1 MPPTAPSSPP
11 VTVETVRA
19 AARAIA
25 GAVVRTDTE
34 WSSTL
39 SKLTGADIFVKFE
52 NHQFTASFKERGAL
66 NKLLSLDARQRATGV
81 VAMSAGNHALG
92 VAYHAQRLGIPATIV
107 MPEHTPNV
115 KVRHTIGHGAR
126 VQLTGNTLTE
136 ARDRARELAAE
147 QGLTFI
153 HPYDDPLVI
162 AGQGTVALEML
173 EDAPE
178 LDVLV
183 IPIGGGGL
191 ISGMATAAKAMKPG
205 IQVIGVQSAL
215 YPSMVNALNGLPAVT
230 GGTTIAEGIAVK
242 EPGTLTLPIV
252 RDLVDDIVLVDEN
265 RLEQAV
271 SLYLMIEKTVAEGAG
286 SAGLAAVLAD
296 PERFAG
302 RRVGL
307 PICGGN
313 IDQRLLATVLMRD
326 MVHQGR
332 LARLSVTVS
341 DTPGELA
348 RLTAIIAEHGGNVVD
363 VDHVRA
369 FANVLA
375 KAASIE
381 FAIETRDAEQ
391 MTAIVTRLR
400 DTGYQVRGP
409 MQLD

>member
-1 MPPTAPSSPP
+1 MPPTPA
-11 VTVETVRA
+11 VTIEDVRA

-34 WSSTL
+34 RSSTL
-39 SKLTGADIFVKFE
+39 SKLTGAEIAVKFE
-52 NHQFTASFKERGAL
+52 NHQFTAAFKERGAL
-66 NKLLSLDARQRATGV
+66 NKLLSLDSRQRAAGV

-115 KVRHTIGHGAR
+115 KVRHTLDHGAR
-126 VQLTGNTLTE
+126 VELTGTTLTE
-136 ARDRARELAAE
+136 ARDQARALAA
-147 QGLTFI
+147 QQNLTMI

-183 IPIGGGGL
+183 VPIGGGGL

-205 IQVIGVQSAL
+205 IEVIGVQSAL
-215 YPSMVNALNGLPAVT
+215 YPSMLNALRGLPVVI

-242 EPGTLTLPIV
+242 EPGTLTKPIV
-252 RDLVDDIVLVDEN
+252 DRLVDDIVLVDED
-265 RLEQAV
+265 RIEQAV

-286 SAGLAAVLAD
+286 AAGLAAVLAE

-326 MVHQGR
+326 LVHQGR
-332 LARLSVTVS
+332 MARLSVIVS

-381 FAIETRDAEQ
+381 FSIETRNADQ
-391 MTAIVTRLR
+391 MTTIVGKLR
-400 DTGYQVRGP
+400 DAGYQVRGP
-409 MQLD
+409 LQVD

>member
-1 MPPTAPSSPP
+1 MSPASP
-11 VTVETVRA
+11 VTIEDVRA
-19 AARAIA
+19 AARAIK

-39 SKLTGADIFVKFE
+39 SKVTGADVFVKFE

-66 NKLLSLDARQRATGV
+66 NKLLSLDARQRTTGV
-81 VAMSAGNHALG
+81 IAMSAGNHALG
-92 VAYHAQRLGIPATIV
+92 VAYHAHRLGIPATIV

-115 KVRHTIGHGAR
+115 KVRHTLGHGAR
-126 VQLTGNTLTE
+126 VELTGATLTE
-136 ARDRARELAAE
+136 ARDQARALAAE

-173 EDAPE
+173 EDAPD

-183 IPIGGGGL
+183 VPIGGGGL
-191 ISGMATAAKAMKPG
+191 ISGVATAAKAMAPE
-205 IQVIGVQSAL
+205 IEVIGVQSAL
-215 YPSMVNALNGLPAVT
+215 YPSMVNALKGLPAVT

-242 EPGTLTLPIV
+242 EPGALTKSIV
-252 RDLVDDIVLVDEN
+252 ERLVDDIVLVDEN
-265 RLEQAV
+265 RIEEAV
-271 SLYLMIEKTVAEGAG
+271 SLYLMVEKTVVEGAG
-286 SAGLAAVLAD
+286 SAGLAAVLSD

-326 MVHQGR
+326 LVQQGR

-381 FAIETRDAEQ
+381 FAIETRDAHQ
-391 MTAIVTRLR
+391 MTTIIGKLR
-400 DTGYQVRGP
+400 DAGYQVSGP
-409 MQLD
+409 MPLD

>member
-1 MPPTAPSSPP
+1 MPPALP
-11 VTVETVRA
+11 VTMEDVRA
-19 AARAIA
+19 AAQAID
-25 GAVVRTDTE
+25 GAVVWTETE

-52 NHQFTASFKERGAL
+52 NRQFTASFKERGAL
-66 NKLLSLDARQRATGV
+66 NKLLSLDSHQRNTGV

-92 VAYHAQRLGIPATIV
+92 VAYHAHRLGIPATIV

-115 KVRHTIGHGAR
+115 KVRHTLEHGAR
-126 VQLTGNTLTE
+126 VELTGETLTE
-136 ARDRARELAAE
+136 ARDHARVLAAE
-147 QGLTFI
+147 HGLTLI

-162 AGQGTVALEML
+162 AGQGTAALEML
-173 EDAPE
+173 EDEPE
-178 LDVLV
+178 LDILV
-183 IPIGGGGL
+183 VPIGGGGL
-191 ISGMATAAKAMKPG
+191 ISGMATAAKAMKPE

-215 YPSMVNALNGLPAVT
+215 YPSMVNALNGLPVVT

-242 EPGTLTLPIV
+242 EPGELTKPIV
-252 RDLVDDIVLVDEN
+252 KRLVDDIVLVDES
-265 RLEQAV
+265 RIEQAV

-302 RRVGL
+302 LRVGL

-326 MVHQGR
+326 LVRQGR
-332 LARLSVTVS
+332 MARLRVTVS
-341 DTPGELA
+341 DRPGELA

-381 FAIETRDAEQ
+381 FSIETRDANQ
-391 MTAIVTRLR
+391 MTAIVGTLR
-400 DTGYQVRGP
+400 DAGYQVRGP
-409 MQLD
+409 MRVD

>member
-1 MPPTAPSSPP
+1 MPPTPS
-11 VTVETVRA
+11 VTIEDVRA
-19 AARAIA
+19 AASAIA

-34 WSSTL
+34 WSTTL
-39 SKLTGADIFVKFE
+39 SKLTGATVFVKFE

-66 NKLLSLDARQRATGV
+66 NKLLSLGAAERAAGV

-115 KVRHTIGHGAR
+115 KVEHTLGHGAR
-126 VQLTGNTLTE
+126 VVLTGATLAE
-136 ARDRARELAAE
+136 ARDHAHGLVAE
-147 QGLTFI
+147 FGLTLI
-153 HPYDDPLVI
+153 HPYDDRLVI
-162 AGQGTVALEML
+162 AGQGTAAIEMM
-173 EDAPE
+173 EDAPD

-183 IPIGGGGL
+183 VPIGGGGL
-191 ISGMATAAKAMKPG
+191 ISGMATAAKAIRPG
-205 IQVIGVQSAL
+205 IEVIGVQSAL
-215 YPSMVNALNGLPAVT
+215 YPGMVNALHGLPAVT

-242 EPGTLTLPIV
+242 EPGALTQAIV
-252 RDLVDDIVLVDEN
+252 RQLVDDIVLVDESHI
-265 RLEQAV
+265 EQAV

-286 SAGLAAVLAD
+286 AAGLAAVLAD

-326 MVHQGR
+326 LVHHGR
-332 LARLSVTVS
+332 LARLSVIVS

-381 FAIETRDAEQ
+381 FAIETRNADQ
-391 MTAIVTRLR
+391 MTTIVGKLR
-400 DTGYQVRGP
+400 DAGYQVRGP